1 MSTFLPLTLLCT
13 IICAISI
20 RQVDAYVVISSTCRP
35 MGLNMVVDPIM
46 LGANT
51 VLDMDIALEVGV
63 AVVSAAAGALS
74 QVPRIQQL
82 ERELTSVKASLT
94 SSESELVEKIR
105 VLEDKLFVM
114 DQEFEEQTVRFQRQY
129 DRTQKQKMEEMKE
142 KLKSEMAFKLEIQLA
157 QERSSKLM
165 EKADKESGRTSRQ
178 EELSQLKLKQIRL
191 DDLNIKLEQALKDSD
206 EELRRLRSE
215 SSRKKKFF
223 LW

>member
-1 MSTFLPLTLLCT
+1 
-13 IICAISI
+13 
-20 RQVDAYVVISSTCRP
+20 

>member
-1 MSTFLPLTLLCT
+1 MSTLLLLALLCAT
-13 IICAISI
+13 ICAMSI
-20 RQVDAYVVISSTCRP
+20 RRGNAYVAISAIRRP
-35 MGLNMVVDPIM
+35 LGLNMVVDPIM

-51 VLDMDIALEVGV
+51 VLNMDIALEVGV

-82 ERELTSVKASLT
+82 ERELTSVKKSLT
-94 SSESELVEKIR
+94 SSESELVEKVR

-129 DRTQKQKMEEMKE
+129 DQTQKEKMETMKE

-165 EKADKESGRTSRQ
+165 EKAEKESGRTARQ
-178 EELSQLKLKQIRL
+178 EELSQ
-191 DDLNIKLEQALKDSD
+191 
-206 EELRRLRSE
+206 
-215 SSRKKKFF
+215 
-223 LW
+223 